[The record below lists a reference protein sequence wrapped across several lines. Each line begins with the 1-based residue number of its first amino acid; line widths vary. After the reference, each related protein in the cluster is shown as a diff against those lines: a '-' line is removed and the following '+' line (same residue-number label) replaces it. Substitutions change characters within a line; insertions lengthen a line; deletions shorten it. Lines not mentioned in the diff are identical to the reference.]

1 MDENVLITSIGSFS
15 TDSVV
20 KSLKEAFRGQIIG
33 CDIYPSEW
41 HSTSELFDIVLKS
54 PMVKEKT
61 AFYNFIR
68 EVCNKYSIGFIVPLM
83 DFDIDFFNEQRN
95 YFTSNGIIVT
105 IPSKKSL
112 DIIRDKHKVYEYF
125 KQDNLVKPIS
135 TYSLKDISIDMS
147 YPLLAKPK
155 YGRSSKGIH
164 IVSSE
169 SDLNDN
175 YYADNYIFQQIIQGQ
190 ICSVD
195 YVRSETTGRDY
206 YICRR
211 ELLRTSHG
219 AGMTIQTFK
228 SEKLGHVVSY
238 IGKSCGINGCI
249 NFEFIEQDKEYHLMD
264 INPRFSAGI
273 GFSKLAGYDFVKS
286 HINCFIGKDIL
297 PGVDYQ
303 DFIAEKKMIEV
314 INKVL

>member
-1 MDENVLITSIGSFS
+1 MNKNVLITSIGSFS
-15 TDSVV
+15 TDCVV
-20 KSLKEAFRGQIIG
+20 KSLKEIFRGQIIG

-41 HSTSELFDIVLKS
+41 HNTSKHFNLVLKS
-54 PMVKEKT
+54 PMVKEKI

-68 EVCNKYSIGFIVPLM
+68 EVCYKYSIGFIVPLI
-83 DFDIDFFNEQRN
+83 DVDIDFFNEQRN

-105 IPSKKSL
+105 MPSKKSL
-112 DIIRDKHKVYEYF
+112 DIIRNKHKVYEFF
-125 KQDNLVKPIS
+125 KEDNLVKPIN
-135 TYSLKDISIDMS
+135 TYSIKDISVDIN

-164 IVSSE
+164 VVRSE
-169 SDLNDN
+169 ADLNDN
-175 YYADNYIFQQIIQGQ
+175 YFSDNYIFQEITQGE

-206 YICRR
+206 YISRK

-228 SEKLGHVVSY
+228 SEKLGQLISY
-238 IGKSCGINGCI
+238 IGKSLDINGCI
-249 NFEFIEQDKEYHLMD
+249 NIEFIEQDKEYYLMD

-297 PGVDYQ
+297 PGIVYP

-314 INKVL
+314 INKVI

>member
-1 MDENVLITSIGSFS
+1 MDKNVLVTSIGSFS
-15 TDSVV
+15 TECVV
-20 KSLKEAFRGQIIG
+20 KSLKEVFRGQIIG

-41 HSTSELFDIVLKS
+41 HNTSKHFNIVLKS

-61 AFYNFIR
+61 AYYNFIK
-68 EVCNKYSIGFIVPLM
+68 EVCNKHSIGFIVPLM
-83 DFDIDFFNEQRN
+83 DLDIDFFNEQSN
-95 YFTSNGIIVT
+95 YFKSNGIIVT
-105 IPSKKSL
+105 MPSKQSL

-125 KQDNLVKPIS
+125 KEDNLVKTIS
-135 TYSLKDISIDMS
+135 SYSVKDISKDIN

-155 YGRSSKGIH
+155 YGRSSTGIH
-164 IVSSE
+164 IVNSE

-175 YYADNYIFQQIIQGQ
+175 YYSDNYIFQEITQGQ
-190 ICSVD
+190 ICCVD

-211 ELLRTSHG
+211 ELSRTSNG

-228 SEKLGHVVSY
+228 SEKLGQLISY
-238 IGKSCGINGCI
+238 IGKSLGINGCI
-249 NFEFIEQDKEYHLMD
+249 NIEFIEQDKEYYLMD

-273 GFSKLAGYDFVKS
+273 GFSKLAGYDFVIS
-286 HINCFIGKDIL
+286 HINCFIGKDII
-297 PGVDYQ
+297 PGVVYQ

-314 INKVL
+314 INKAL